1 MNINHRPKPGSFRSP
16 CSPAACV
23 PSPRPP
29 HGLSRDPS
37 PPVPT
42 RSPSRRARR
51 TLLRTPASP
60 AHARSP
66 CPAGPARR
74 SSASPSRSP
83 SLHHL
88 RTLEVPGAGFRQDSQ
103 AAGDFLIAF
112 LNLAEIAAEAVLVHL
127 LVRLAVPQ
135 PAVIRAD
142 LIGQDDPHLL
152 VLPQPAEL
160 QLEVDQGNADA

>member
-16 CSPAACV
+16 CSPAACA

-29 HGLSRDPS
+29 PS
-37 PPVPT
+37 PSPGRFRIIPT

-51 TLLRTPASP
+51 TPLRTPRSS

-74 SSASPSRSP
+74 SSASPSRSL

-88 RTLEVPGAGFRQDSQ
+88 RPLEVPGAGFRQDSQ
-103 AAGDFLIAF
+103 AAGDLLIAF
-112 LNLAEIAAEAVLVHL
+112 LNLAEVAAEAVLVHL